1 VADPDF
7 TSEERQVLG
16 VLMQRDRRL
25 EDQTVDAMARDLGM
39 EPADVARV
47 LDGLEAQG
55 VVQNETDATLREEVW
70 IANNEAAERL
80 GPPPEDAA

>member
-16 VLMQRDRRL
+16 ALMQPERRL

-39 EPADVARV
+39 ESVDVARI
-47 LDGLEAQG
+47 LGGLEARG
-55 VVQNETDATLREEVW
+55 VVENSTDATLEVEFW
-70 IANNEAAERL
+70 IANNEAAEQL
-80 GPPPEDAA
+80 HPPPKN